1 MRDFT
6 HILGIVDMARE
17 RANGNFK
24 KVLELSKEDDVE
36 EFEHYLNQ
44 VIIDL
49 RVQLYEL
56 ENVQERVENER
67 EKH

>member
-56 ENVQERVENER
+56 ENVQDNVKAEL
-67 EKH
+67 K

>member
-6 HILGIVDMARE
+6 HILGIVDRARE
-17 RANGNFK
+17 RANANFK
-24 KVLELSKEDDVE
+24 KVLELSKEDDVA
-36 EFEHYLNQ
+36 EFEQYLNQ

-56 ENVQERVENER
+56 EDVQDNVKAELQ
-67 EKH
+67 KK

>member
-6 HILGIVDMARE
+6 HSLGIVDMARE

-56 ENVQERVENER
+56 ENVQDNVKAEL
-67 EKH
+67 K

>member
-1 MRDFT
+1 MRDFA
-6 HILGIVDMARE
+6 HILGIVDRARE

-24 KVLELSKEDDVE
+24 KVLELSKEDDVA
-36 EFEHYLNQ
+36 EFEQYLNQ